1 MTNRKNIQEKK
12 GDPKIPLV
20 YAEQLEPILD
30 DIAKLELEIRKKKKE
45 IDDLESQINTKYSDV
60 PQAKELIDSF
70 KDGITV
76 DNGQIANIIETSHAI
91 IELTKKSYNANS
103 AINFK
108 VFMQFCDVL
117 YGKGDGQITY
127 NKKSGEQD
135 IIDVEKTIANYKKQH
150 PQSQLSIYLTTV
162 FNALDKLY
170 TEVTNKVIK
179 RSGSVQIYQ
188 KEESVSHINEASFTK
203 LINAFK
209 TFIKRL
215 VNAVNSVYPFKN
227 NVIGTLNTIKDE
239 IIVDNNANETFVSF
253 GNTARGIMREY
264 SGLPEQ
270 KIFIPIIFDYYFN
283 TELSSDD
290 IAALNKIGID
300 FKSNQYI
307 ANATYIFEDVDE
319 EFIETELWIDR
330 TYILDMV
337 NNAIQQWFIN
347 NKDIIKRYTSEEDN
361 IIEYIRILEDY
372 YDTTKTISPNIPS
385 IVRIN
390 VMDSEDAHELYDEW
404 QQGEFDSDSD
414 FDYDSKMNDLDMD
427 DSEMFDNY

>member
-179 RSGSVQIYQ
+179 RSGSIQIYQ

-239 IIVDNNANETFVSF
+239 IIVDTNANETFVSF